1 MAELENDVDVDNT
14 DYEEVESYEDDTQ
27 ENQNTSE
34 QYSKSEIRV
43 FRDLKI
49 DPENAS
55 LEDFK
60 KVAKILAK
68 TQDRLMEHKNGSKK
82 GETGEVM
89 TEKDITLR
97 EEVADFLLENKDLKE
112 YKSEILKYRK
122 QGFTMKQSVALVEN
136 DDVTIENR
144 RKTQSMNITSWEESG
159 KTTYTYDELEKMTQ
173 SEYNKVKELQL
184 KWKVTFR
191 K

>member
-144 RKTQSMNITSWEESG
+144 RKTQSMNITS
-159 KTTYTYDELEKMTQ
+159 
-173 SEYNKVKELQL
+173 
-184 KWKVTFR
+184 
-191 K
+191 

>member
-1 MAELENDVDVDNT
+1 MVNEENDVDVLDT

-27 ENQNTSE
+27 DTQDEDITYE
-34 QYSKSEIRV
+34 QAMEY
-43 FRDLKI
+43 
-49 DPENAS
+49 
-55 LEDFK
+55 K
-60 KVAKILAK
+60 KRLAK
-68 TQDRLMEHKNGSKK
+68 AEKKLVELKKQTKTQKK
-82 GETGEVM
+82 EETEVM

-144 RKTQSMNITSWEESG
+144 RKTQSMNITS
-159 KTTYTYDELEKMTQ
+159 
-173 SEYNKVKELQL
+173 
-184 KWKVTFR
+184 
-191 K
+191 